1 MRNDVPVAL
10 FGAIA
15 GFMNQNRRK
24 RMNAAVNILFH
35 IAQIYWTGRS
45 VGFQG
50 FQLWSQW
57 KKAIMVCPLRVLPL
71 SAEAHQHKVVY
82 RDTG

>member
-1 MRNDVPVAL
+1 MHQSARKAFNCGVSSGNMRNDVPVAL

-35 IAQIYWTGRS
+35 IAQIY
-45 VGFQG
+45 
-50 FQLWSQW
+50 
-57 KKAIMVCPLRVLPL
+57 
-71 SAEAHQHKVVY
+71 
-82 RDTG
+82 